1 VESGAA
7 RSDCRADEILTECGH
22 PCPLHSLFTF
32 AFGLFYISADKDVR
46 APQFMKF
53 SASLPKEVLKM
64 SLDSILSHKFR
75 SGLTILGIVIGI
87 ITAIVVAS
95 ILTGMRQ
102 SIVSIVEDYGTNNIY
117 AFHLTTGLSN
127 GNRDERNRKPLTEA
141 DADALLTQSSAIEDV
156 AMVAPNIGS
165 WGAGF
170 DDNLVYEGKNYRW
183 ALTDGVTANYA
194 QIVNLVLK
202 QGRWLS
208 EADNQQRR
216 NVLVVGVNTVEA
228 LFPGKEDEAVGK
240 VVRMNGTT
248 WEIVGVI
255 EKRKA
260 GFFGENEED
269 RKIFLPFRTA
279 RKAAPLRDAILHIIQ
294 AKQGQLNDAVAE
306 VEGILR
312 QRREVKYGDPN
323 NFDVKTADNFI
334 AQFDGII
341 GGVGAAAIA
350 ISMLGLLVGGI
361 GVMNIMLVS
370 VTERTKEIG
379 IRKAIGATK
388 SAIVLQFLLEAMTL
402 TFFGGVIG
410 IVLAVGIS
418 NLIMLLIP
426 SIPATVEFWMI
437 GLSLSVSVGIGLI
450 FGVLPARKAAKLDPI
465 ECLRYE

>member
-1 VESGAA
+1 
-7 RSDCRADEILTECGH
+7 
-22 PCPLHSLFTF
+22 
-32 AFGLFYISADKDVR
+32 
-46 APQFMKF
+46 MKL

-64 SLDSILSHKFR
+64 AMDSIMSHKFR
-75 SGLTILGIVIGI
+75 SALTILGIVIGI

-102 SIVSIVEDYGTNNIY
+102 SIVAIVEDYGTNNIY
-117 AFHLTTGLSN
+117 AFHLSTGFGQS
-127 GNRDERNRKPLTEA
+127 NRDERNRKPLTDE
-141 DADALLTQSSAIEDV
+141 DAEALLTQSSSIEDV
-156 AMVAPNIGS
+156 ALVAPNIGS
-165 WGAGF
+165 WGTGF

-183 ALTDGVTANYA
+183 ALTDGVSPNYA
-194 QIVNLVLK
+194 GIVNLVLK
-202 QGRWLS
+202 QGRWLT

-228 LFPGKEDEAVGK
+228 LFPGKEDEVVGK

-269 RKIFLPFRTA
+269 RKIFMPYRTA
-279 RKAAPLRDAILHIIQ
+279 RKAAPLRDAVLHIIQ
-294 AKQGQLNDAVAE
+294 AKQGQLKDAVLE

-312 QRREVKYGDPN
+312 QRRGVKYGEPN

-350 ISMLGLLVGGI
+350 ISLLGLLVGGI

-410 IVLAVGIS
+410 VVIAVGIS
-418 NLIMLLIP
+418 NLIMMLIP
-426 SIPATVEFWMI
+426 SIPATVELWMI
-437 GLSLSVSVGIGLI
+437 GLSLSVSVAVGLL